1 MLAYKLP
8 FKVLLKCAICI
19 ILLPG
24 VGTFVLLLNF
34 FKMFIFRWLFFIL
47 ISTNVFAGQQ
57 DKELY
62 GSSNSSVKKTAT
74 TRMAP
79 GYSDTTVIRFDYKQS
94 ALFHAFTFEAID
106 SIVSILLANNKITLT
121 IEGYAYKDEGSDTI
135 CYYLSLN
142 RALFLQTYILGRGV
156 DSSRIIS
163 LIAYGNTRQ
172 KIHKKDKGGLTINC
186 KAEIVLNYPPK
197 PIIATEQDKD
207 EDGIV
212 DSQDKCPD
220 HFGRLENKGCPV
232 ENMVI
237 VPFAIQESALY
248 PMTYKVLDS
257 VVAVLKENP
266 GYTVSIEGHAYRS
279 EGIQAVCDRLA
290 NERANI
296 VKDYLAS
303 RLLSVSRITAVKS
316 YGNLKPVNAG
326 KTPQDALQNARAEII
341 FSRQ

>member
-1 MLAYKLP
+1 
-8 FKVLLKCAICI
+8 
-19 ILLPG
+19 
-24 VGTFVLLLNF
+24 
-34 FKMFIFRWLFFIL
+34 MFIFRWLFLVL
-47 ISTNVFAGQQ
+47 ICTNVFAGQPGK
-57 DKELY
+57 DLY
-62 GSSNSSVKKTAT
+62 SKNNSSANT
-74 TRMAP
+74 TNP
-79 GYSDTTVIRFDYKQS
+79 GFIQGGFSDTTVIRFDYKQS

-106 SIVSILLANNKITLT
+106 SIVSILLANHKITLT

-163 LIAYGNTRQ
+163 LNAYGNTRQ
-172 KIHKKDKGGLTINC
+172 QLHKKDKDGLTVNC

-197 PIIATEQDKD
+197 PKTVTIQDKD

-212 DSQDKCPD
+212 DTEDKCPD

-257 VVAVLKENP
+257 VVTVLKENP
-266 GYTVSIEGHAYRS
+266 GYTVSIEGHAFRN
-279 EGIQAVCDRLA
+279 EGIQAVCDLLA

>member
-1 MLAYKLP
+1 MQYLHNFITSSKY
-8 FKVLLKCAICI
+8 ICI
-19 ILLPG
+19 A
-24 VGTFVLLLNF
+24 LNF
-34 FKMFIFRWLFFIL
+34 FIMLMFRWLFLVL
-47 ISTNVFAGQQ
+47 ICTNVYAGQPG
-57 DKELY
+57 KELY
-62 GSSNSSVKKTAT
+62 GSNNSSINSTAFT
-74 TRMAP
+74 VMAP
-79 GYSDTTVIRFDYKQS
+79 AYSDTTVIRFDYKQS

-106 SIVSILLANNKITLT
+106 SIVAILLKNNKITLT

-163 LIAYGNTRQ
+163 LNAYGNTRQ
-172 KIHKKDKGGLTINC
+172 KIHTKDKEGLTVNV
-186 KAEIVLNYPPK
+186 KAEIVLNYPPR
-197 PIIATEQDKD
+197 PILATMQDKD

-212 DSQDKCPD
+212 DHEDKCPD
-220 HFGRLENKGCPV
+220 IFGRKENQGCPV

-266 GYTVSIEGHAYRS
+266 EYTVSIEGHAFRN

-290 NERANI
+290 NERATM
-296 VKDYLAS
+296 VKEYLTS
-303 RLLSVSRITAVKS
+303 RLLNSSRITKVNS
-316 YGNLKPVNAG
+316 FGTLKPLNAG
-326 KTPQDALQNARAEII
+326 KNPQDALQNARAEII

>member
-1 MLAYKLP
+1 M
-8 FKVLLKCAICI
+8 
-19 ILLPG
+19 
-24 VGTFVLLLNF
+24 FV
-34 FKMFIFRWLFFIL
+34 FRWLFLIL
-47 ISTNVFAGQQ
+47 ICTNVYAGQPGK
-57 DKELY
+57 DLY
-62 GSSNSSVKKTAT
+62 SKNNSPAKTSN
-74 TRMAP
+74 P
-79 GYSDTTVIRFDYKQS
+79 GFIQGGFSDTTVIRFDYKQS

-163 LIAYGNTRQ
+163 LNAYGNTRQ
-172 KIHKKDKGGLTINC
+172 QLHKKDKDGLTVNC

-197 PIIATEQDKD
+197 PKTVTIQDKD

-212 DSQDKCPD
+212 DTEDKCPD

-266 GYTVSIEGHAYRS
+266 GYTVSIEGHAFRH